1 MKKSLILLLV
11 GFALI
16 TFDAHA
22 QFNIALGKKAT
33 QSSNYNASQ
42 GAARLAVDGNTNG
55 SWSNRSVTHTRDG
68 GTVNPWW
75 QVDLGKKQYIKEVLI
90 YNRTDCCRNR
100 LDNLVVSIY
109 RDGRWE
115 RVNKTNHRYS
125 PGIQYP
131 LKFSVRKRAK
141 WVKVQLMSQTGIL
154 SLAEVQVIGDAAKET
169 KRVVKNTVRDVKATG
184 VVVEKE
190 VDKGLVVVE
199 NETKK
204 GIKTVKNETK
214 KGEQTVIREINKI
227 APIFA
232 KAIPVGKPKK
242 CTGSSFYDI
251 GTGKCWT
258 CPSGFKRTVASVKSQ
273 NACEKQGGIVYKPA
287 LKGGTGKGLLGTD
300 CARGYFWDPNGKCY
314 KCPDGY
320 KRTVFAVTSGK
331 ACSQK
336 VNSKF
341 RSATRV
347 KKPGCA
353 SGFYDVATNKCWEC
367 PKGFKRTLF
376 PVTSGNACEKP
387 Q

>member
-1 MKKSLILLLV
+1 MKKSMILLLM
-11 GFALI
+11 GFALL

-33 QSSNYNASQ
+33 QSSNYNSSQ
-42 GAARLAVDGNTNG
+42 GAARLAVDGNTSG
-55 SWSNRSVTHTRDG
+55 RWGHRSVTHTRDG

-75 QVDLGKKQYIKEVLI
+75 QVDLGGKEYIKEILI

-115 RVNKTNHRYS
+115 RVNTTNHRYS

-131 LKFSVRKRAK
+131 LKFGVRKRAE
-141 WVKVQLMSQTGIL
+141 WVRVQLISPTGIL
-154 SLAEVQVIGDAAKET
+154 SLAEVEVIGDVAKET
-169 KRVVKNTVRDVKATG
+169 KKVVRRTEREVEATATAVATTVD
-184 VVVEKE
+184 KE
-190 VDKGLVVVE
+190 VKKA
-199 NETKK
+199 ETTA
-204 GIKTVKNETK
+204 IK
-214 KGEQTVIREINKI
+214 EINKV
-227 APIFA
+227 APMFA
-232 KAIPVGKPKK
+232 KAISMGKPTK

-258 CPSGFKRTVASVKSQ
+258 CPSGYKRTVAHVKSN

-287 LKGGTGKGLLGTD
+287 LKGGKGKGLLGTD
-300 CARGYFWDPNGKCY
+300 CPRGYFWDPNGKCY

-320 KRTVFAVTSGK
+320 NRTVFAVTSGK

-336 VNSKF
+336 VNSSFK
-341 RSATRV
+341 RATKV
-347 KKPGCA
+347 KKSACGR
-353 SGFYDVATNKCWEC
+353 GFYDVGTGECWKC
-367 PKGFKRTLF
+367 PKGYKRTVF

-387 Q
+387 K